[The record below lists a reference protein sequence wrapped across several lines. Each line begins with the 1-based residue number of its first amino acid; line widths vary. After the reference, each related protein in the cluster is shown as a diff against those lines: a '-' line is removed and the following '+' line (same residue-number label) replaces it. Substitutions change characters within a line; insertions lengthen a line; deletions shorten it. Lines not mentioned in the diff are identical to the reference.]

1 VLIRWLFAAL
11 HLLGLGVGLGAVWAR
26 ARALRAPLDP
36 AGLRRVFYADRW
48 WGVAAALWIGTGLVR
63 VIGGLEK
70 GMDYYLQNHV
80 FWGKMALLLTIL
92 ALEVAPMVTLI
103 RWRIQLGRGQTP
115 DTRLAGRFA
124 SVSYFQALLIILMV
138 LAATAMARGL
148 GVVPR
153 G

>member
-1 VLIRWLFAAL
+1 MLIRWLFAAL

-36 AGLRRVFYADRW
+36 AGLRRVFYADGW
-48 WGVAAALWIGTGLVR
+48 WGVAAAIWIGTGLVR

-70 GMDYYLQNHV
+70 SMDYYLQNHV
-80 FWGKMALLLTIL
+80 FWGKMTLLLAIL
-92 ALEVAPMVTLI
+92 LLEVSPMMTLI
-103 RWRIQLGRGQTP
+103 RWRVQLRRGEAP

-124 SVSYFQALLIILMV
+124 SISYLQAVLVLLMV
-138 LAATAMARGL
+138 MAATAMARGL